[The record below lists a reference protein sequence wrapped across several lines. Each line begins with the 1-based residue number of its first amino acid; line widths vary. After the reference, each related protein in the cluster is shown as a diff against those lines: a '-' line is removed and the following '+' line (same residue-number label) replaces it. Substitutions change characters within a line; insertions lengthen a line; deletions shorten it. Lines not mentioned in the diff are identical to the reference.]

1 MGSHSACLNGRNS
14 KKGVLSG
21 KTEFLVII
29 VVIVVEVVEVAE
41 VVEAVEA
48 VEAVEVVRQ
57 GIKYNCNK
65 YFNEKFSI
73 SRTPKSN
80 LSAFMINITSAKIRL
95 VLVLNSLISH
105 EIFLLQILFSSK
117 I

>member
-1 MGSHSACLNGRNS
+1 M
-14 KKGVLSG
+14 
-21 KTEFLVII
+21 II

-41 VVEAVEA
+41 VVEAVE
-48 VEAVEVVRQ
+48 VVRQ
-57 GIKYNCNK
+57 GIKSNCNK